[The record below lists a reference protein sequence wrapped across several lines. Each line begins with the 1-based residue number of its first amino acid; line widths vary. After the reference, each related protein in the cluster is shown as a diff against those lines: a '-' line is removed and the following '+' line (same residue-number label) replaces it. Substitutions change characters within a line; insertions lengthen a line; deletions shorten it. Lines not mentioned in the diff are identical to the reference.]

1 MLISRVSKGLDRFC
15 ILLLVLITVMMTV
28 SLVIMI
34 FGRNFF
40 NTAFASLEEI
50 SRFTFVWL
58 TFIGA
63 AIAFKRKEHMGMDF
77 IVSKLKGKIAIYVE
91 IVQDIFALILFA
103 LFIYYGTEL
112 AVLNISVVSLQSG
125 IPMGYVYA
133 IIPISG
139 LLMAIH
145 ALDHLFKKTK
155 RKYGDGAS
163 HEIVTNKATSI

>member
-1 MLISRVSKGLDRFC
+1 MLISKISKGLDRFC

-40 NTAFASLEEI
+40 NTSFASLEEI

-91 IVQDIFALILFA
+91 IVQDIFALILFV

-145 ALDHLFKKTK
+145 ALDHLLKNTK